1 MAVYTYVAKDEKG
14 GMFTGTY
21 TDVDSTSTLR
31 SELDK
36 MGYVLVKARRGKQD
50 VKGRRIGG
58 RVKQSEV
65 ATFAYKFAG
74 MYAAGLPILRC
85 LETLE
90 QQADNPA
97 FKSILADIRE
107 NVGTGSSLKAAFAKH
122 KGVDR
127 KSVV

>member
-21 TDVDSTSTLR
+21 TDVDSASTLR

-50 VKGRRIGG
+50 VKGRRFGR

-65 ATFAYKFAG
+65 AGFV
-74 MYAAGLPILRC
+74 
-85 LETLE
+85 
-90 QQADNPA
+90 A
-97 FKSILADIRE
+97 FHADICNAYFGRRIRDK
-107 NVGTGSSLKAAFAKH
+107 VAGYGRRSCPQSQ
-122 KGVDR
+122 GI
-127 KSVV
+127 

>member
-21 TDVDSTSTLR
+21 TDVDNASALR

-36 MGYVLVKARRGKQD
+36 MGYVLIKARRGKQD

-58 RVKQSEV
+58 RVKPSDV

-74 MYAAGLPILRC
+74 MYTAGLTHDLGRLGLRLAGGDQYAEYMSQEFADLAEANA
-85 LETLE
+85 LE
-90 QQADNPA
+90 
-97 FKSILADIRE
+97 KSLFGMNHCEA
-107 NVGTGSSLKAAFAKH
+107 G
-122 KGVDR
+122 
-127 KSVV
+127 